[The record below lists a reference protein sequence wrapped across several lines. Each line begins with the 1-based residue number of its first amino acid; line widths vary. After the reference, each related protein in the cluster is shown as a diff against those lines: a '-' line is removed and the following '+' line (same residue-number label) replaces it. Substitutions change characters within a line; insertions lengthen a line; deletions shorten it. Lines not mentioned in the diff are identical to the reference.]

1 MSKAVEKKQKRR
13 WRGRTWLLI
22 LGGLTIVGGLLY
34 WEQVPWLY
42 VLGTLAVTVLLLVV
56 AFADLGEGEE
66 VSQASSEGNERAA
79 MPESMMTDAAA
90 TQTASTGKRRKAR

>member
-13 WRGRTWLLI
+13 WRGKTWLLI
-22 LGGLTIVGGLLY
+22 LGSLTIVGGLLY
-34 WEQVPWLY
+34 LEQLAWLY

-66 VSQASSEGNERAA
+66 VSLASSEGNERTGTR
-79 MPESMMTDAAA
+79 ENTMTDAAT
-90 TQTASTGKRRKAR
+90 TQTASAGKRRKAR

>member
-1 MSKAVEKKQKRR
+1 MSKAFEKKQKLR

-22 LGGLTIVGGLLY
+22 LGSLTIVGGLLY
-34 WEQVPWLY
+34 WEQVAWLY
-42 VLGTLAVTVLLLVV
+42 VLGTLAVTVLLVVV

-79 MPESMMTDAAA
+79 TSGSKITDAPA
-90 TQTASTGKRRKAR
+90 TQTVSSRKRRKAR

>member
-22 LGGLTIVGGLLY
+22 LGGLTIVGSLLY
-34 WEQVPWLY
+34 LEQVAWLY
-42 VLGTLAVTVLLLVV
+42 VLGTLAVTVLLVVV

-66 VSQASSEGNERAA
+66 VSLASSEGNERTGKR
-79 MPESMMTDAAA
+79 ESMMTDAAT
-90 TQTASTGKRRKAR
+90 TQTASAGKRRKAR